1 MQRERDECGGRIWG
15 CAGISWKG
23 PLQAPEDLRLDGR
36 TLPAPHPQ
44 QLKEVTDSLGRGA
57 EVCNKNLIKNIE
69 MFTTKLGLELR
80 GNAPNLY
87 AISSWVIFEVV
98 KCNFLNL

>member
-1 MQRERDECGGRIWG
+1 MQEKN
-15 CAGISWKG
+15 KG
-23 PLQAPEDLRLDGR
+23 MCWYQLEGASPGPEGPEAPWQDTPG
-36 TLPAPHPQ
+36 PHPQ

-80 GNAPNLY
+80 GNAPNVY